1 MLRLHSL
8 DGDLEAA
15 GEEKQGQQEGLM
27 GKAYRRGRPSG
38 GWRHSHG
45 TSTVTSRGRQWNR
58 TCQLTFFSQTVPPAA
73 TNSPK
78 YLGHPWL
85 KMDAHI
91 PYRGS
96 IHLFWAKQLLRT
108 FSYQPE
114 IKEPIVVG
122 DTHERTGHPIHHV
135 HSSTGCSCSLLVIR
149 KASWNAAACRLWE
162 KEEPSLF
169 T

>member
-1 MLRLHSL
+1 MGTLR
-8 DGDLEAA
+8 
-15 GEEKQGQQEGLM
+15 QQVRKNKGSR
-27 GKAYRRGRPSG
+27 KDIWGRPTEEG
-38 GWRHSHG
+38 GLLVAD
-45 TSTVTSRGRQWNR
+45 VTAMEPQLWPQVGRQWNR
-58 TCQLTFFSQTVPPAA
+58 TRQLTSFSQAVPPAA

-96 IHLFWAKQLLRT
+96 IHLFWAKQLLRM

-135 HSSTGCSCSLLVIR
+135 DSSTGRSCSLLVIR
-149 KASWNAAACRLWE
+149 KSSWNAAACRPWE